1 MHVNK
6 IAKRNIKLIKFTIK
20 ACTTFYTKIHKILEI
35 CKKKTKDLDKK
46 RNVLEQACFF
56 WHFNTIKRR
65 IP

>member
-35 CKKKTKDLDKK
+35 CKEMTKYLDKK
-46 RNVLEQACFF
+46 RFSIQ
-56 WHFNTIKRR
+56 
-65 IP
+65 